1 LVNWDWMMKLKT
13 NKTFTKE
20 PIPKIKNQNNKN
32 WSWNVNNQ
40 EGQTTIFGGR
50 EGKIFLL
57 SPNQT
62 TNGDTLHQQ
71 EEYMVM
77 LPTT

>member
-1 LVNWDWMMKLKT
+1 MLTTKRAKLQYLGVE
-13 NKTFTKE
+13 KE
-20 PIPKIKNQNNKN
+20 K
-32 WSWNVNNQ
+32 
-40 EGQTTIFGGR
+40 F
-50 EGKIFLL
+50 FLL

-77 LPTT
+77 LPTA